1 MAQVEKLYLNVT
13 GMHCASCVAS
23 IERELNQLAGVEEC
37 RVNLAT
43 RSAEVAFDKSR
54 VSEDVII
61 ERIRNTGF
69 GATAGSPDILTANI
83 REVASA
89 RDQLILAV
97 LLAAP
102 LMVVAMVPMALGH
115 PLLPAWADGWLQAIL
130 AAAVLCFPGLKI
142 LIDAFTQA
150 RHHRLNMNSLIA
162 LGTLTAFGWSVYVV
176 MAGGTEHH
184 HHDLYFESVAM
195 IVTLI
200 LVGRYLEA
208 RARRRAGRAI
218 EELVRLRPTR
228 ATAIINEVEVEIDAA
243 TLQPGMMVLVRP
255 GDRIPADGVIIV
267 GEPVVDESLL
277 TGESLP
283 VEKRTGAQVIGGS
296 INGNSPFKMKAT
308 ATGEDCFVA
317 GVVRLVSE
325 AQTRKAPVQKMADK
339 VSGVFVPIVFGLA
352 LITGIL
358 WHLLAPESNMA
369 MRSVVSV
376 LIIACPCALGLATP
390 AAVLV
395 GTGRGAREGIIF
407 KGGDVL
413 ETLAGIDTVV
423 FDKTGTL
430 TAGRLEVVHVRTFGM
445 VSEQNLVRMVGSVEN
460 QSEHPVAQAIVRYMR
475 QRQIQP
481 AVVRNVEA
489 RPGYGMVGECD
500 GRRLIFGSRR
510 LLEVADVNF
519 GPALRQG
526 EIEMETGRTV
536 VFVALDGQV
545 IGLFSLADQIRNDA
559 REVVDRLKR
568 RMPRVTMISGDNRV
582 TAQGVARSLGLE
594 HFEAEVLPAQKQV
607 VVESLRRAGYS
618 VAMVGDG
625 INDAP
630 ALAAATVGVAL
641 GSGTQVAIES
651 ADVVLVR
658 PDLIGLVHMFNLA
671 TETMRTIRQ
680 NLFWAFFYNV
690 IAIPI
695 AAGLLYPVAGLSLSP
710 SLAALAMSLSSV
722 FVVSN
727 SLRLGRV
734 AL

>member
-1 MAQVEKLYLNVT
+1 VAQVEKLYLNVT

-43 RSAEVAFDKSR
+43 RSAEVAFDKGL
-54 VSEDVII
+54 VSEEEIVA
-61 ERIRNTGF
+61 RIQKAGF
-69 GATAGSPDILTANI
+69 GATAGTPDILTANI
-83 REVASA
+83 REVTST
-89 RDQLILAV
+89 RKQLILAV
-97 LLAAP
+97 LLASP
-102 LMVVAMVPMALGH
+102 LMIVAMLPMAMGL
-115 PLLPAWADGWLQAIL
+115 PLLPTWADGWLQAIL
-130 AAAVLCFPGLKI
+130 AAAVLCFPGRAI

-150 RHHRLNMNSLIA
+150 RHRRLNMNSLIA
-162 LGTLTAFGWSVYVV
+162 LGTLSAFGWSAYVV
-176 MAGGTEHH
+176 LVGDGEHH
-184 HHDLYFESVAM
+184 HELYFESVAM
-195 IVTLI
+195 IITLI

-208 RARRRAGRAI
+208 RARRRAGRAV

-228 ATAIINEVEVEIDAA
+228 AIVIINEVEIEIDAA
-243 TLQPGMMVLVRP
+243 TLQPGMMVLVKP
-255 GDRIPADGVIIV
+255 GDRIPADGVIIE

-277 TGESLP
+277 TGESAP
-283 VEKRTGAQVIGGS
+283 VEKRIGSTVIGGS

-325 AQTRKAPVQKMADK
+325 AQARKAPVQKIADR
-339 VSGVFVPIVFGLA
+339 VSAVFVPIVFGLA
-352 LITGIL
+352 LITGVL
-358 WHLLAPESNMA
+358 WYLLAPESTMA
-369 MRSVVSV
+369 VRSMLSV

-413 ETLAGIDTVV
+413 ETLDGIDTVV

-430 TAGRLEVVHVRTFGM
+430 TTGRLEVVQVRTFGT
-445 VSEQNLVRMVGSVEN
+445 VSEQSLIRMVGTVES
-460 QSEHPVAQAIVRYMR
+460 QSEHPVAQAIVRHMR
-475 QRQIQP
+475 QRQIKP
-481 AVVRNVEA
+481 TVVRNVEA
-489 RPGYGMVGECD
+489 RPGYGMIGECD

-510 LLEVADVNF
+510 LLEEADVNF

-526 EIEMETGRTV
+526 EMEMETGRTV
-536 VFVALDGQV
+536 VFVAWEGQV
-545 IGLFSLADQIRNDA
+545 IGLFSLADHVRNDA
-559 REVVDRLKR
+559 REVVEKLKR
-568 RMPRVTMISGDNRV
+568 RKLRLSMISGDNRV

-607 VVESLRRAGYS
+607 IVESLRRAGYR

-630 ALAAATVGVAL
+630 ALAAATVGVAI

-658 PDLIGLVHMFNLA
+658 SDLTGLVHMFNLA

-680 NLFWAFFYNV
+680 NLFWAFFYNA

-695 AAGLLYPVAGLSLSP
+695 AAGLLYPVAELSLSP

>member
-1 MAQVEKLYLNVT
+1 VPKVEKLYLNVS

-23 IERELNQLAGVEEC
+23 IERDLHQLAGVEEC

-43 RSAEVAFDKSR
+43 RSAEVAFDRSQ
-54 VSEDVII
+54 VSEEAII
-61 ERIRNTGF
+61 ESIKKAGY

-83 REVASA
+83 HEVDSA
-89 RDQLILAV
+89 RKQLILAV
-97 LLAAP
+97 LLASP
-102 LMVVAMVPMALGH
+102 LIVIAMLPMALGR
-115 PLLPAWADGWLQAIL
+115 PLLPAWVNSWLQAIL
-130 AAAVLCFPGLKI
+130 AVAVLYFPGRQI
-142 LIDAFTQA
+142 LVDAFTQA
-150 RHHRLNMNSLIA
+150 RHRRLNMNSLIA
-162 LGTLTAFGWSVYVV
+162 LGTLTAFGWSTYVV
-176 MAGGTEHH
+176 LVGDGEHY
-184 HHDLYFESVAM
+184 HDLYFESVAM
-195 IVTLI
+195 IITLI

-208 RARRRAGRAI
+208 RARRRAGQAI

-228 ATAIINEVEVEIDAA
+228 AIAVINDVEVEVDAA
-243 TLQPGMMVLVRP
+243 ALQPEMIVLVRP
-255 GDRIPADGVIIV
+255 GDRVPADGVILE

-277 TGESLP
+277 TGESAP
-283 VEKRTGAQVIGGS
+283 VEKRIGEQVIGGS
-296 INGNSPFKMKAT
+296 INGNSSFKMRAT

-325 AQTRKAPVQKMADK
+325 AQARKAPVQKLADK
-339 VSGVFVPIVFGLA
+339 VSAVFVPIVFGLA
-352 LITGIL
+352 LITGIM
-358 WHLLAPESNMA
+358 WYLLAPESGMV
-369 MRSVVSV
+369 MRSVISV

-430 TAGRLEVVHVRTFGM
+430 TAGRLEVVQVRTFGT
-445 VSEQNLVRMVGSVEN
+445 VSEQSLVRMVGSVES

-481 AVVRNVEA
+481 TVVRNVEA
-489 RPGYGMVGECD
+489 RPGYGMVGDCD
-500 GRRLIFGSRR
+500 GRRLILGSRR
-510 LLEVADVNF
+510 LLEEVGVNL

-526 EIEMETGRTV
+526 EMEMETGRTV
-536 VFVALDGQV
+536 VFVAWEGQV
-545 IGLFSLADQIRNDA
+545 IGLFSLADHVRSDS
-559 REVVDRLKR
+559 REVVEKLKR
-568 RMPRVTMISGDNRV
+568 RKLRLSMISGDNRV

-594 HFEAEVLPAQKQV
+594 HFEAEVLPARKQV
-607 VVESLRRAGYS
+607 VVESLGRAGYR

-625 INDAP
+625 VNDAP
-630 ALAAATVGVAL
+630 ALAAATVGVAI

-658 PDLIGLVHMFNLA
+658 SDLTGLVHMFNLA
-671 TETMRTIRQ
+671 AETMRTIRQ

-727 SLRLGRV
+727 SQRLNRV

>member
-1 MAQVEKLYLNVT
+1 VAQVEKLYLNVT

-130 AAAVLCFPGLKI
+130 AAAVLCFPGREI
-142 LIDAFTQA
+142 LLDAFTQA

-325 AQTRKAPVQKMADK
+325 AQTRKAPVQKMADR

-680 NLFWAFFYNV
+680 NLFWSFFYNV

>member
-130 AAAVLCFPGLKI
+130 AAAVLCFPGREI
-142 LIDAFTQA
+142 LLDAFTQA

-228 ATAIINEVEVEIDAA
+228 ATAIINEVEVELDAA

-325 AQTRKAPVQKMADK
+325 AQTRKAPVQKMADR

-519 GPALRQG
+519 GPALRHG

-680 NLFWAFFYNV
+680 NLFWSFFYNV

>member
-1 MAQVEKLYLNVT
+1 VAQVEKLYLNVT

-43 RSAEVAFDKSR
+43 RSAEVAFDKGL
-54 VSEDVII
+54 VSEEEIVA
-61 ERIRNTGF
+61 RIQKAGF
-69 GATAGSPDILTANI
+69 GATAGTPDILTANI
-83 REVASA
+83 REVAST
-89 RDQLILAV
+89 RKQLILAV
-97 LLAAP
+97 LLASP
-102 LMVVAMVPMALGH
+102 LMIVAMLPMAMGL
-115 PLLPAWADGWLQAIL
+115 PLLPTWADGWLQAIL
-130 AAAVLCFPGLKI
+130 AAAVLCFPGRAI

-150 RHHRLNMNSLIA
+150 RHRRLNMNSLIA
-162 LGTLTAFGWSVYVV
+162 LGTLSAFGWSAYVV
-176 MAGGTEHH
+176 LVGDGEHH
-184 HHDLYFESVAM
+184 HELYFELVAM
-195 IVTLI
+195 IITLI

-208 RARRRAGRAI
+208 RARRRAGRAV

-228 ATAIINEVEVEIDAA
+228 AIVIINEVEIEIDAA
-243 TLQPGMMVLVRP
+243 TLQPGMMVLVKP
-255 GDRIPADGVIIV
+255 GDRIPADGVIIE

-277 TGESLP
+277 TGESAP
-283 VEKRTGAQVIGGS
+283 VEKRIGSTVIGGS

-325 AQTRKAPVQKMADK
+325 AQARKAPVQKIADR
-339 VSGVFVPIVFGLA
+339 VSAVFVPIVFGLA
-352 LITGIL
+352 LITGVL
-358 WHLLAPESNMA
+358 WYLLAPESTMA
-369 MRSVVSV
+369 VRSMLSV

-413 ETLAGIDTVV
+413 ETLDGIDTVV

-430 TAGRLEVVHVRTFGM
+430 TTGRLEVVQVRTFGT
-445 VSEQNLVRMVGSVEN
+445 VSEQSLIRMVGTVES
-460 QSEHPVAQAIVRYMR
+460 QSEHPVAQAIVRHMR
-475 QRQIQP
+475 QRQIKP
-481 AVVRNVEA
+481 TVVRNVEA
-489 RPGYGMVGECD
+489 RPGYGMIGECD

-510 LLEVADVNF
+510 LLEEADVNF

-526 EIEMETGRTV
+526 EMEMETGRTV
-536 VFVALDGQV
+536 VFVAWEGQV
-545 IGLFSLADQIRNDA
+545 IGLFSLADHVRNDA
-559 REVVDRLKR
+559 REVVEKLKR
-568 RMPRVTMISGDNRV
+568 RKLRLSMISGDNRV

-607 VVESLRRAGYS
+607 IVESLRRAGYR

-630 ALAAATVGVAL
+630 ALAAATVGVAI

-658 PDLIGLVHMFNLA
+658 SDLTGLVHMFNLA

-680 NLFWAFFYNV
+680 NLFWAFFYNA

-695 AAGLLYPVAGLSLSP
+695 AAGLLYPVAELSLSP

>member
-1 MAQVEKLYLNVT
+1 MAKIDKLYLNVT

-23 IERELNQLAGVEEC
+23 IERELNQMAGVKEC

-43 RSAEVAFDKSR
+43 RSAEVVFDKSR
-54 VSEDVII
+54 VSEDAII
-61 ERIRNTGF
+61 ERIRNAGF

-83 REVASA
+83 REVTSA

-97 LLAAP
+97 LIAAP

-130 AAAVLCFPGLKI
+130 AAAVLCFPGREI

-150 RHHRLNMNSLIA
+150 RHRRLNMNSLIA
-162 LGTLTAFGWSVYVV
+162 LGTLTAFFWSAYVV
-176 MAGGTEHH
+176 MKGGEHH
-184 HHDLYFESVAM
+184 HQDLYFESAGM
-195 IVTLI
+195 IIVLI

-218 EELVRLRPTR
+218 DELVRLRPTR

-243 TLQPGMMVLVRP
+243 TLQPGMIVLVRP
-255 GDRIPADGVIIV
+255 GDRIPADGVIIE
-267 GEPVVDESLL
+267 GDPVIDESLL
-277 TGESLP
+277 TGESAP
-283 VEKRTGAQVIGGS
+283 VEKRIGALVIGGS

-325 AQTRKAPVQKMADK
+325 AQARKAPVQKLADR

-430 TAGRLEVVHVRTFGM
+430 TAGRLEVVHVRTFGV

-460 QSEHPVAQAIVRYMR
+460 QSEHPVAQAIVRHMR

-481 AVVRNVEA
+481 AVVRNIEA
-489 RPGYGMVGECD
+489 RPGYGIVG
-500 GRRLIFGSRR
+500 
-510 LLEVADVNF
+510 
-519 GPALRQG
+519 
-526 EIEMETGRTV
+526 
-536 VFVALDGQV
+536 
-545 IGLFSLADQIRNDA
+545 
-559 REVVDRLKR
+559 
-568 RMPRVTMISGDNRV
+568 
-582 TAQGVARSLGLE
+582 
-594 HFEAEVLPAQKQV
+594 
-607 VVESLRRAGYS
+607 
-618 VAMVGDG
+618 
-625 INDAP
+625 
-630 ALAAATVGVAL
+630 
-641 GSGTQVAIES
+641 
-651 ADVVLVR
+651 
-658 PDLIGLVHMFNLA
+658 
-671 TETMRTIRQ
+671 
-680 NLFWAFFYNV
+680 
-690 IAIPI
+690 
-695 AAGLLYPVAGLSLSP
+695 
-710 SLAALAMSLSSV
+710 
-722 FVVSN
+722 
-727 SLRLGRV
+727 
-734 AL
+734 

>member
-43 RSAEVAFDKSR
+43 RSAEVAFDKGL
-54 VSEDVII
+54 VSEEEIVA
-61 ERIRNTGF
+61 RIQKAGF
-69 GATAGSPDILTANI
+69 GATAGTPDILTANI
-83 REVASA
+83 REVTST
-89 RDQLILAV
+89 RKQLILAV
-97 LLAAP
+97 LLASP
-102 LMVVAMVPMALGH
+102 LMIVAMLPMAMGL
-115 PLLPAWADGWLQAIL
+115 PLLPTWADGWLQAIL
-130 AAAVLCFPGLKI
+130 AAAVLCFPGRAI

-150 RHHRLNMNSLIA
+150 RHRRLNMNSLIA
-162 LGTLTAFGWSVYVV
+162 LGTLSAFGWSAYVV
-176 MAGGTEHH
+176 LVGDGEHH
-184 HHDLYFESVAM
+184 HELYFESVAM
-195 IVTLI
+195 IITLI

-208 RARRRAGRAI
+208 RARRRAGRAV

-228 ATAIINEVEVEIDAA
+228 AIVIINEVEIEIDAA
-243 TLQPGMMVLVRP
+243 TLQPGMMVLVKP
-255 GDRIPADGVIIV
+255 GDRIPADGVIIE

-277 TGESLP
+277 TGESAP
-283 VEKRTGAQVIGGS
+283 VEKRIGSTVIGGS

-325 AQTRKAPVQKMADK
+325 AQARKAPVQKIADR
-339 VSGVFVPIVFGLA
+339 VSAVFVPIVFGLA
-352 LITGIL
+352 LITGVL
-358 WHLLAPESNMA
+358 WYLLAPESTMA
-369 MRSVVSV
+369 VRSMLSV

-413 ETLAGIDTVV
+413 ETLDGIDTVV

-430 TAGRLEVVHVRTFGM
+430 TTGRLEVVQVRTFGT
-445 VSEQNLVRMVGSVEN
+445 VSEQSLIRMVGTVES
-460 QSEHPVAQAIVRYMR
+460 QSEHPVAQAIVRHMR
-475 QRQIQP
+475 QRQIKP
-481 AVVRNVEA
+481 TVVRNVEA
-489 RPGYGMVGECD
+489 RPGYGMIGECD

-510 LLEVADVNF
+510 LLEEADVNF

-526 EIEMETGRTV
+526 EMEMETGRTV
-536 VFVALDGQV
+536 VFVAWEGQV
-545 IGLFSLADQIRNDA
+545 IGLFSLADHVRNDA
-559 REVVDRLKR
+559 REVVEKLKR
-568 RMPRVTMISGDNRV
+568 RKLRLSMISGDNRV

-607 VVESLRRAGYS
+607 IVESLRRAGYR

-630 ALAAATVGVAL
+630 ALAAATVGVAI

-658 PDLIGLVHMFNLA
+658 SDLTGLVHMFNLA

-695 AAGLLYPVAGLSLSP
+695 AAGLLYPVAELSLSP

>member
-43 RSAEVAFDKSR
+43 RSAEVAFDKGL
-54 VSEDVII
+54 VSEEEIVA
-61 ERIRNTGF
+61 RIQKAGF
-69 GATAGSPDILTANI
+69 GATAGTPDILTANI
-83 REVASA
+83 REVAST
-89 RDQLILAV
+89 RKQLILAV
-97 LLAAP
+97 LLASP
-102 LMVVAMVPMALGH
+102 LMIVAMLPMAMGL
-115 PLLPAWADGWLQAIL
+115 PLLPTWADGWLQAIL
-130 AAAVLCFPGLKI
+130 AAAVLCFPGRAI

-150 RHHRLNMNSLIA
+150 RHRRLNMNSLIA
-162 LGTLTAFGWSVYVV
+162 LGTLSAFGWSAYVV
-176 MAGGTEHH
+176 LVGDGEHH
-184 HHDLYFESVAM
+184 HELYFESVAM
-195 IVTLI
+195 IITLI

-208 RARRRAGRAI
+208 RARRRAGRAV

-228 ATAIINEVEVEIDAA
+228 AIVIINEVEIEIDAA
-243 TLQPGMMVLVRP
+243 TLQPGMMVLVKP
-255 GDRIPADGVIIV
+255 GDRIPADGVIIE

-277 TGESLP
+277 TGESAP
-283 VEKRTGAQVIGGS
+283 VEKRIGSTVIGGS

-325 AQTRKAPVQKMADK
+325 AQARKAPVQKIADR
-339 VSGVFVPIVFGLA
+339 VSAVFVPIVFGLA
-352 LITGIL
+352 LITGVL
-358 WHLLAPESNMA
+358 WYLLAPESTMA
-369 MRSVVSV
+369 VRSMLSV

-413 ETLAGIDTVV
+413 ETLDGIDTVV

-430 TAGRLEVVHVRTFGM
+430 TTGRLEVVQVRTFGT
-445 VSEQNLVRMVGSVEN
+445 VSEQSLIRMVGTVES
-460 QSEHPVAQAIVRYMR
+460 QSEHPVAQAIVRHMR
-475 QRQIQP
+475 QRQIKP
-481 AVVRNVEA
+481 TVVRNVEA
-489 RPGYGMVGECD
+489 RPGYGMIGECD

-510 LLEVADVNF
+510 LLEEADVNF

-526 EIEMETGRTV
+526 EMEMETGRTV
-536 VFVALDGQV
+536 VFVAWEGQV
-545 IGLFSLADQIRNDA
+545 IGLFSLADHVRNDA
-559 REVVDRLKR
+559 REVVEKLKR
-568 RMPRVTMISGDNRV
+568 RKLRLSMISGDNRV

-607 VVESLRRAGYS
+607 IVESLRRAGYR

-630 ALAAATVGVAL
+630 ALAAATVGVAI

-658 PDLIGLVHMFNLA
+658 SDLTGLVHMFNLA

-680 NLFWAFFYNV
+680 NLFWAFFYNA

-695 AAGLLYPVAGLSLSP
+695 AAGLLYPVAELSLSP